1 MSLVRALHGLW
12 ASCQLVAV
20 GFEAGWATRSPPS
33 HPVDLLSHAPRL
45 AEKGGGIPLFDQL
58 RNLNTYR

>member
-1 MSLVRALHGLW
+1 MPPFE
-12 ASCQLVAV
+12 V
-20 GFEAGWATRSPPS
+20 GFGAGWATRSPPPR
-33 HPVDLLSHAPRL
+33 PVDLLSHAPRL